1 MLNVIDEFTH
11 ECLTIRVS
19 RRLPPLRC
27 FQTSRPEPRLTL
39 QLNLPGIGIYLMK
52 SAKKHPNADAPVLW
66 DAVIWIIAVHLCGA
80 FGAWYIWTYFHPA
93 TLALAVC
100 MFVLVHLS
108 ISAGLHRLYSHRA
121 YRATKPL
128 ELFFVLFSAAAFQA
142 SIIVWAFQHR
152 IHHEHSDTDKDPY
165 SVEHGFWWAHMG
177 WIWRTK
183 VEVDPNL
190 VKDLRRNKL
199 LLWQDGF
206 HLQLAILMSFVLPV
220 CIAGAL
226 WNDPYGG
233 GFVAGFLRLVF
244 QYHCTWVINS
254 VAHTYGFRHYKSGG
268 TARFSPWLAI
278 STMGENSH
286 ERHHLVPE
294 DYRAGIRWYHLDI
307 AKWFIRL
314 CSAVG
319 LASSLRSLPESA
331 VLLRAQGRASK
342 AQ

>member
-1 MLNVIDEFTH
+1 MV
-11 ECLTIRVS
+11 
-19 RRLPPLRC
+19 
-27 FQTSRPEPRLTL
+27 
-39 QLNLPGIGIYLMK
+39 GIYQAKMK
-52 SAKKHPNADAPVLW
+52 SAKRHPNADAPVLW
-66 DAVIWIIAVHLCGA
+66 HAVIWLIAVHLCGA
-80 FGAWYIWTYFHPA
+80 FGAWYLWAYFHA
-93 TLALAVC
+93 GTLALALC
-100 MFVLVHLS
+100 MFILVHLS
-108 ISAGLHRLYSHRA
+108 ISAGLHRLYSHRS

-128 ELFFVLFSAAAFQA
+128 ELFLVLFSAAAFQA
-142 SIIVWAFQHR
+142 SIIVWAYQHR

-183 VEVDPNL
+183 VEVDPAV
-190 VKDLRRNKL
+190 VKDLHRNKVL
-199 LLWQDGF
+199 VWQDGF

-220 CIAGAL
+220 CIAGML

-254 VAHTYGFRHYKSGG
+254 VAHTYGFRHYESGG
-268 TARFSPWLAI
+268 TARLSPWLAI

-294 DYRAGIRWYHLDI
+294 DYRAGVKWYHLDI
-307 AKWFIRL
+307 AKWFIEL

-319 LASSLRSLPESA
+319 LASSLRSMPESA
-331 VLLRAQGRASK
+331 VHLRAQRK
-342 AQ
+342 ALRTQ